1 MRARGSIGP
10 DGIGVTTAEI
20 FDRQGFVG
28 TSAQTLLDAAQA
40 MSDELRWQF
49 DLAWALGELH
59 LSALVDENFLW
70 QPAPLSWTVRPDAS
84 GVWQSDWA
92 DTEPDP
98 LPVPTIG
105 WLTWHINCRR
115 WSATFDRLSG
125 RTPRERADVTWAG
138 SGAAAVADLRALAA
152 QWRELLTGLADN
164 DLAQP
169 SSFPWVPVAATPW
182 HTPRCG

>member
-1 MRARGSIGP
+1 M
-10 DGIGVTTAEI
+10 T
-20 FDRQGFVG
+20 
-28 TSAQTLLDAAQA
+28 
-40 MSDELRWQF
+40 DESLWQF

-59 LSALVDENFLW
+59 LSALVDDDFLW
-70 QPAPLSWTVRPDAS
+70 QPAPLSWTVRPDSS
-84 GVWQSDWA
+84 GVWKSDWS

-105 WLTWHINCRR
+105 WLTWHIIWW
-115 WSATFDRLSG
+115 WSATIDHLSG

-138 SGAAAVADLRALAA
+138 SGAAAVADLRALAV

-169 SSFPWVPVAATPW
+169 SSFPWGSGSGYTVA
-182 HTPRCG
+182 HTALWVNIELTKNFAEIGQLRLLRAASRD